1 MKELLENISGYLE
14 VKIELIKVELQE
26 DLAEL
31 GSRLILL
38 VAVIIF
44 AFLAILTATV
54 GISQYLNE
62 VLSSKYLGFILIT
75 IFYLFLVVLLVL
87 LNRYFKLGESLRR
100 YILKIL
106 DKENG

>member
-1 MKELLENISGYLE
+1 MKELLDNIYGFLE

-38 VAVIIF
+38 VAIIIF
-44 AFLAILTATV
+44 AFMALLAATV
-54 GISQYLNE
+54 GLSQYLNE
-62 VLSSKYLGFILIT
+62 VLVSSYLGYGLIT
-75 IFYLFLVVLLVL
+75 TFYLLMVVALVFL
-87 LNRYFKLGESLRR
+87 NKYFKLGEALKL

-106 DKENG
+106 EKGS